1 MKKKSTSKGV
11 MMVGSLRTSGITTYL
26 KQGKLITRSSD
37 SSQKRSNTISQFVQR
52 QKMRHSV
59 ALWTMLKYCKT
70 MFTQRPTAYS
80 NFLSL
85 TNRLPVV
92 YVERIQM
99 ENASFLMPGI
109 PVSDGTLPTLHQELG
124 EVDGVPAFIT
134 GLKYGERNFREK
146 LWLYTA
152 EQTMEGPMPRVR
164 FHKREVSRREMTVVD
179 GQLALVGE
187 EFADENKGWALVRID
202 RDRCSPQTIVT
213 RCTLYEQYTTDEAL
227 QSAAKSYGG
236 LTQTP
241 FLRPQ

>member
-124 EVDGVPAFIT
+124 EVDGVPAFMT

>member
-1 MKKKSTSKGV
+1 MKKKSSSKGV
-11 MMVGSLRTSGITTYL
+11 MLVGSFRTSGITTYM
-26 KQGKLITRSSD
+26 KQGRLITRSSN
-37 SSQKRSNTISQFVQR
+37 SYQKRSNTMSQFVQR

-124 EVDGVPAFIT
+124 EVDGVPAFMT
-134 GLKYGERNFREK
+134 GLKYGERSFREK

-152 EQTMEGPMPRVR
+152 EQNTYGRSPQVVFRM
-164 FHKREVSRREMTVVD
+164 REVSRREMTVVD

-213 RCTLYEQYTTDEAL
+213 RCTLYEQFTTDEAL

-236 LTQTP
+236 LTETP
-241 FLRPQ
+241 FLFRT

>member
-124 EVDGVPAFIT
+124 EVDGVLAFMT
-134 GLKYGERNFREK
+134 GLKYGERSFREK

-152 EQTMEGPMPRVR
+152 EQNTYGRSPQVVFRM
-164 FHKREVSRREMTVVD
+164 REVSRREMTVVD

-241 FLRPQ
+241 FLKPQ